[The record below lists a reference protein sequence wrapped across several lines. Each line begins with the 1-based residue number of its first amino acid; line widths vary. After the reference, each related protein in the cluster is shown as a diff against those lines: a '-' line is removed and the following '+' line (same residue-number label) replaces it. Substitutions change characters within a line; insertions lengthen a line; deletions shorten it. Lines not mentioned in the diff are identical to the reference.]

1 MQGYL
6 DAPYVLP
13 GSADNSSLRQQLVVG
28 HEEYRRVTYRD
39 LHFCRA
45 FAEMFRQRSLLFL
58 GAGIQETYLQ
68 ELFGEVLEYYG
79 PSTRPH
85 YAFIQKGEI
94 DPDFMLARFQIIA
107 LGDIAAM
114 FDYEPQALITV
125 NEWIWAEPTA
135 ILTEVLQKDDQI
147 NIPDPDF
154 VPVLAARFAAETM
167 VADAISPE
175 TRRLILQCLVR
186 MALPNPTA
194 VDTVLGR
201 LILAMLDQPAP
212 LPLMLQN
219 LEVPDSAAVV

>member
-1 MQGYL
+1 MSTF
-6 DAPYVLP
+6 APAKV
-13 GSADNSSLRQQLVVG
+13 SV
-28 HEEYRRVTYRD
+28 
-39 LHFCRA
+39 
-45 FAEMFRQRSLLFL
+45 
-58 GAGIQETYLQ
+58 
-68 ELFGEVLEYYG
+68 FGTR
-79 PSTRPH
+79 PST
-85 YAFIQKGEI
+85 
-94 DPDFMLARFQIIA
+94 QIRSCPGAQPRRSYSRLHAITA
-107 LGDIAAM
+107 DSAS
-114 FDYEPQALITV
+114 FTV

-147 NIPDPDF
+147 NIPDPDL